1 MNEKQRD
8 IWNRERERERE
19 RERGKVFKTQFRFEQ
34 TSKKLIE
41 ASDKI
46 LF

>member
-1 MNEKQRD
+1 MRNKE
-8 IWNRERERERE
+8 IFGTERERARE
-19 RERGKVFKTQFRFEQ
+19 RERGKVFKTQFHFEQ

>member
-1 MNEKQRD
+1 MRNKE
-8 IWNRERERERE
+8 IFGTERERERE